1 MREESRKRHLRATD
15 LELQCYM
22 YLDHPHI
29 LSYVHHEIDN
39 RRIEIYTEFCG
50 HGDLQELLCEAEDRG

>member
-1 MREESRKRHLRATD
+1 
-15 LELQCYM
+15 M
-22 YLDHPHI
+22 YLDYLYI

-39 RRIEIYTEFCG
+39 KRIEIYMEFCG